1 MQLPLIRFYFRSTGT
16 RNLNNILLTN
26 TWVSRMRAHFHTRL
40 PKERE
45 HGNVVIA
52 ESPNTGRGSSP
63 ALALWWNY
71 RRVVLSWDI
80 WSRHGWEQPQS

>member
-1 MQLPLIRFYFRSTGT
+1 
-16 RNLNNILLTN
+16 
-26 TWVSRMRAHFHTRL
+26 MRAHFHTRL

-52 ESPNTGRGSSP
+52 ESPNTGP
-63 ALALWWNY
+63 CVVWNY
-71 RRVVLSWDI
+71 RSVVLSWDI